1 LLEAQMKT
9 QELLCITVESVED
22 ARLIRA
28 AGEVD
33 LSTAHQ
39 LRQELDT
46 ARDDR
51 IAAVL
56 DLSQVT
62 FIDSTGLQLL
72 LEQTREAV
80 GTDWAFFVLRPSA
93 AVRRVIELSRT
104 GDLLPLIAPA
114 AARV

>member
-1 LLEAQMKT
+1 MKHE
-9 QELLCITVESVED
+9 ELLSITVESVED

-33 LSTAHQ
+33 LSTVHQ

-46 ARDDR
+46 ARDGAT
-51 IAAVL
+51 AAVL

-72 LEQTREAV
+72 LEETREAV
-80 GTDWAFFVLRPSA
+80 LTDWTFFILRPSA

-104 GDLLPLIAPA
+104 ADLLPLVEPA